1 MKWSYILSAFLLLAL
16 GIIVVSC
23 SRNNMV
29 LEEDAVARFAEFA
42 ETSPENVEVIRHT
55 SNWWLFGDPFD
66 VTFELKVN
74 GRHMSGRCT
83 EGLFQPLVCRMYD
96 QFSLPESSG

>member
-1 MKWSYILSAFLLLAL
+1 MKLEHILSIVFLVLL
-16 GIIVVSC
+16 GIVIVSC

-29 LEEDAVARFAEFA
+29 TEKDAVARFAEFA
-42 ETSPENVEVIRHT
+42 ETSPDNIEVIRHT

-74 GRHMSGRCT
+74 GHHMSGRCT

-96 QFSLPESSG
+96 QFSPPDGG